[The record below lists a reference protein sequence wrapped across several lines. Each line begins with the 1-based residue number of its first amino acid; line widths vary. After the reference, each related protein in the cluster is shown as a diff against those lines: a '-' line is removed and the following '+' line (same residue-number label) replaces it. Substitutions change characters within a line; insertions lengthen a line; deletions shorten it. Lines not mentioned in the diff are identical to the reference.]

1 LCRLAFGGPGELG
14 EFGFCAVHGLGVFGF
29 SRLRLRLRRGKV
41 ASRKTL
47 SDVAG
52 FVASSR
58 VGLRRSRPG
67 VPPRTCCCKGS
78 DGGNFRASLRRRRR
92 AGRGGAA
99 KGDATS
105 PRHGDGMGCV
115 RHVVSACGHWG
126 RGANFPEKDGISRI
140 RKKQTFPGARR
151 CRNVPHRRRVP
162 AVSGVLREG
171 IERTRRSTRSSVASN
186 CSGRYPAGG
195 RGPWLEVRCRN
206 GRGVS

>member
-1 LCRLAFGGPGELG
+1 MG

-29 SRLRLRLRRGKV
+29 YAVSRSEYSGFV
-41 ASRKTL
+41 PSRKTL

-78 DGGNFRASLRRRRR
+78 DGGKFRASLRRRRR

-115 RHVVSACGHWG
+115 RHVVSACEHWG

-171 IERTRRSTRSSVASN
+171 IERTRRSTRSPVASSR
-186 CSGRYPAGG
+186 SGADATGG